1 MLSWVYYAG
10 LESSSMRATLGKKA
24 LGLQVTD
31 LTGQQISFAR
41 ATGRYF
47 GKLLSALTLGLGY
60 LMAAFTE
67 RKQTLHDI
75 VASCLVTR
83 VTPSA

>member
-1 MLSWVYYAG
+1 M
-10 LESSSMRATLGKKA
+10 ESSSLQATLGKKA

-31 LTGQQISFAR
+31 LEGRRVSFAR

-47 GKLLSALTLGLGY
+47 GKVLSAITFGLGY

-75 VASCLVTR
+75 VSSCLVIQVNR
-83 VTPSA
+83 SA